1 MDLVPAGRAAGGS
14 PASVL
19 LGMVG
24 SGVGTLVLESLKKKS
39 ALLFST
45 KILQTHTHK
54 RLFSPHPLDPH
65 TYI

>member
-1 MDLVPAGRAAGGS
+1 M
-14 PASVL
+14 L

-45 KILQTHTHK
+45 KILHTHTK
-54 RLFSPHPLDPH
+54 DFFLPIPWIH
-65 TYI
+65 TRTYRFI